1 MIPKA
6 EILEAA
12 RETGLL
18 ATTVEKDYVLGWV
31 LAVIAEHPTV
41 SEWCFKGGTCLKK
54 CYFDTYRFSEDLD
67 FTILEGLPYDLEA
80 IRESLAGVAAQAQDR
95 TGIEFPLDGLDVRES
110 VNKRGQMTF
119 AARMT
124 FSGPLQLPRAERQR
138 IRFDLTRDELVVDPP
153 EKRDVFHG
161 YSDAPNP
168 PAQVR
173 CYSLNE
179 VLAEKLRALV
189 ERSGRARD
197 VYDVVN
203 VGRNLRTD
211 LSPED
216 IVGIA
221 TEKFRF
227 KDLEDPT
234 PERIIQAI
242 DPGVL
247 DVDWGHALRH
257 QLPVLPPVDEFLA
270 ALNKVLDWLFAM
282 EAAPSPL
289 SAVPAWSG
297 EVEVPPIRFARPAPI
312 GRLGRGAAAPSGA
325 WPAQTF
331 GSQMDRV
338 RYGARNR
345 LLVRIDYKGV
355 RRVVEPYSLRI
366 RRTGNLLLYVHEVQ
380 RGGGPGGGIKAFKV
394 ADLGRVEVTDQPFQP
409 QYLIEL

>member
-1 MIPKA
+1 VIPKA
-6 EILEAA
+6 EILEVA

-31 LAVIAEHPTV
+31 LAAIAEDPGV
-41 SEWCFKGGTCLKK
+41 SDWYFKGGTCLKK

-67 FTILEGLPYDLEA
+67 FTIPEGVSYDLEA
-80 IRESLAGVAAQAQDR
+80 IHESLAGVAVKVQDR
-95 TGIEFPLDGLDVRES
+95 TGIEFPLTRLDVRES
-110 VNKRGQMTF
+110 VNKRGQTTF
-119 AARMT
+119 GARMT

-179 VLAEKLRALV
+179 VLGEKLRALV

-211 LSPED
+211 LSPEA
-216 IVGIA
+216 IVAIA
-221 TEKFRF
+221 TDKFRF

-247 DVDWGHALRH
+247 EVDWGHALRH

-270 ALNKVLDWLFAM
+270 ALREVLDWLFAI
-282 EAAPSPL
+282 EAAPFPL
-289 SAVPAWSG
+289 AAVPGRPG
-297 EVEVPPIRFARPAPI
+297 EVEVPPIRFARPAPVV
-312 GRLGRGAAAPSGA
+312 GLGRGAPAPSGA

-331 GSQMDRV
+331 GSGMDRV

-345 LLVRIDYKGV
+345 LLVRIDYHGV
-355 RRVVEPYSLRI
+355 PRLVEPYSLRMP
-366 RRTGNLLLYVHEVQ
+366 RTGNLLLYVYEVQ

-394 ADLGRVEVTDQPFQP
+394 GEIGRVEVTNLPFQP
-409 QYLIEL
+409 KYLIEL

>member
-31 LAVIAEHPTV
+31 LAVIAEDPEV
-41 SEWCFKGGTCLKK
+41 SEWRFKGGTCLKK

-67 FTILEGLPYDLEA
+67 FTIPEGLPYDLEA
-80 IRESLAGVAAQAQDR
+80 IRESLADVAARTQDR

-110 VNKRGQMTF
+110 VNKRGQTTF
-119 AARMT
+119 GVRMT

-161 YSDAPNP
+161 YSDAPSP
-168 PAQVR
+168 PARVR

-203 VGRNLRTD
+203 VGRNLRTA

-227 KDLEDPT
+227 KALEDPT
-234 PERIIQAI
+234 PERIIHAI
-242 DPGVL
+242 DPGVIE
-247 DVDWGHALRH
+247 VDWGHALRH

-270 ALNKVLDWLFAM
+270 ALSEVLDWLFAI
-282 EAAPSPL
+282 EAAPLPL
-289 SAVPAWSG
+289 PTVPGRSG
-297 EVEVPPIRFARPAPI
+297 EVEVPPIRFARPPLAAGLGPGAPE
-312 GRLGRGAAAPSGA
+312 PSGA
-325 WPAQTF
+325 WPAQAF
-331 GSQMDRV
+331 GSRMDRV

-345 LLVRIDYKGV
+345 LLVRIDYHGV
-355 RRVVEPYSLRI
+355 PRLVEPYSLRI
-366 RRTGNLLLYVHEVQ
+366 PGTGNLLLYVYEVQ
-380 RGGGPGGGIKAFKV
+380 RAGGPGGGIKAFKV
-394 ADLGRVEVTDQPFQP
+394 PEIGRVEVTDQPFQP

>member
-31 LAVIAEHPTV
+31 LAVIAEHPEV
-41 SEWCFKGGTCLKK
+41 SEWRFKGGTCLKK

-67 FTILEGLPYDLEA
+67 FTIPEGLPYNLET
-80 IRESLAGVAAQAQDR
+80 IRESLAEVAARTQDR
-95 TGIEFPLDGLDVRES
+95 TGIEFPLDGLEVRES
-110 VNKRGQMTF
+110 VNKRGQITF
-119 AARMT
+119 GARMT

-153 EKRDVFHG
+153 EERDVFHG

-168 PAQVR
+168 PARVR

-211 LSPED
+211 LAPED

-234 PERIIQAI
+234 PELIIEAI

-247 DVDWGHALRH
+247 EVDWGQALRH

-270 ALNKVLDWLFAM
+270 ALSEVLDWLFAVEGAPLPLPAVSGGAG
-282 EAAPSPL
+282 EAD
-289 SAVPAWSG
+289 
-297 EVEVPPIRFARPAPI
+297 VPPIRFARPAPTA
-312 GRLGRGAAAPSGA
+312 GLGRGAPAPSGA

-331 GSQMDRV
+331 GSGMDRV

-345 LLVRIDYKGV
+345 LLVRIDYHGV
-355 RRVVEPYSLRI
+355 PRLVEPYSLRMP
-366 RRTGNLLLYVHEVQ
+366 RTGNLLLYVYEVQ

-394 ADLGRVEVTDQPFQP
+394 GEIGGVEVTNLPFQP
-409 QYLIEL
+409 KYLIEL

>member
-1 MIPKA
+1 VIPKA
-6 EILEAA
+6 EILEVA
-12 RETGLL
+12 RETRLL
-18 ATTVEKDYVLGWV
+18 ATTVEKDYVLGWI
-31 LAVIAEHPTV
+31 LAVIAEHPEV

-67 FTILEGLPYDLEA
+67 FTIPEGVPYDLQGL
-80 IRESLAGVAAQAQDR
+80 RESLADVAARAHDQ

-110 VNKRGQMTF
+110 ANKRGQMTF
-119 AARMT
+119 SVRMT
-124 FSGPLQLPRAERQR
+124 FSGPLHLPRAERQR
-138 IRFDLTRDELVVDPP
+138 IRFDLTRDELVVDPS
-153 EKRDVFHG
+153 EKREVFHG
-161 YSDAPNP
+161 YSDAPSP

-189 ERSGRARD
+189 ERRGRARD

-234 PERIIQAI
+234 PERIIRAI

-247 DVDWGHALRH
+247 EVDWGHALRH
-257 QLPVLPPVDEFLA
+257 QLPVLPPVGEFLE
-270 ALNKVLDWLFAM
+270 ALGDVLEWLFGI
-282 EAAPSPL
+282 EAAPLPL
-289 SAVPAWSG
+289 PAVPARPG
-297 EVEVPPIRFARPAPI
+297 EVEVPPIRFARPAPMA
-312 GRLGRGAAAPSGA
+312 GLGRVAPAQPGV

-345 LLVRIDYKGV
+345 LLVRIDYHGV
-355 RRVVEPYSLRI
+355 PRLVEPYSLRMP
-366 RRTGNLLLYVHEVQ
+366 RTGNLLLYVHEVQ

-394 ADLGRVEVTDQPFQP
+394 AEIAGVEVTDQPFQP
-409 QYLIEL
+409 RYLIEL

>member
-31 LAVIAEHPTV
+31 LAVIAEHPEV

-67 FTILEGLPYDLEA
+67 FTIPEGVAYDLDA
-80 IRESLAGVAAQAQDR
+80 IRESLADVAARVQDR

-110 VNKRGQMTF
+110 VNKRGQRTF
-119 AARMT
+119 GARMT

-138 IRFDLTRDELVVDPP
+138 IRFDLTRDELVVEPP
-153 EKRDVFHG
+153 QQREVFHG
-161 YSDAPNP
+161 YSDAPSP
-168 PAQVR
+168 PARVR

-203 VGRNLRTD
+203 VGRNLRSD
-211 LSPED
+211 LSPPE

-227 KDLEDPT
+227 KDLDEPT

-247 DVDWGHALRH
+247 EVDWGHALRH

-270 ALNKVLDWLFAM
+270 ALSEVLDWLFTV
-282 EAAPSPL
+282 EAAPLPL
-289 SAVPAWSG
+289 PAVPGRSG
-297 EVEVPPIRFARPAPI
+297 EVEVPPIRFARPAPAAA
-312 GRLGRGAAAPSGA
+312 LGGGTPAPSGP

-345 LLVRIDYKGV
+345 LLVRIDYHGV
-355 RRVVEPYSLRI
+355 PRLVEPYSLRLP
-366 RRTGNLLLYVHEVQ
+366 RTGNLLLYVHEVQ

-394 ADLGRVEVTDQPFQP
+394 AEIGRVEVTDQPFQP